1 MLLEAGR
8 GGVTFC
14 FTLTVVLLL
23 MLGDVEDLVSAYK
36 ASGRE
41 QKDIDFSLDDQIISA
56 AS

>member
-1 MLLEAGR
+1 MQSL
-8 GGVTFC
+8 
-14 FTLTVVLLL
+14 FTLTII
-23 MLGDVEDLVSAYK
+23 MIAMPGDVEDLVSAYK

>member
-1 MLLEAGR
+1 MLL
-8 GGVTFC
+8 
-14 FTLTVVLLL
+14 LI
-23 MLGDVEDLVSAYK
+23 LGDVEDLVSAYK

>member
-1 MLLEAGR
+1 LRWRRAGV
-8 GGVTFC
+8 GTGFI
-14 FTLTVVLLL
+14 LTVILPV

-41 QKDIDFSLDDQIISA
+41 QKDIDFSLDDQIICA